1 MKIAIIGTGIS
12 GLTAAYLLH
21 RHHDIT
27 VYEAN
32 DYIGGHTATIDVE
45 IDGEE
50 IAVDTGFIVYN
61 DWTYPNFI
69 KLMERLGVE
78 SQPTEMGFS
87 VTTRHQRNNYN
98 FEYCGSTIGSLFAD
112 RRQLINP
119 AFLGMVRDIV
129 RFNKRAKRDLAGNS
143 IPADLPLH
151 RYLAQGAYGRYFL
164 DYYIIPMVSAIW
176 SASTAQ
182 VADFDTLFFV
192 RFFANHG
199 LLNISDRPQWRVLK
213 GGSRSYI
220 DPMTHGFRQKIRLSE
235 PVREVRRSP
244 EHVHLTT
251 DRDSE
256 KFDQVIFACHSDQ
269 ALEMLADSDNKE
281 QSLLNAIPYR
291 DNSVILHTDRNL
303 LPTREN
309 AWASWNYL
317 LDGTES
323 SQPVLTYNMNILQG
337 FTSKE
342 PVCVTVNG
350 DQHIDPDKIIR
361 QFNYAHPQFGRESM
375 AAQKDWEQLN
385 GRNRTWYCGAYWR
398 NGFHEDGVVS
408 ALPVAEALEGDVL

>member
-21 RHHDIT
+21 RHHDIS

-32 DYIGGHTATIDVE
+32 NYIGGHTATVDVE
-45 IDGEE
+45 IEGRRH
-50 IAVDTGFIVYN
+50 AVDTGFIVYN

-69 KLMERLGVE
+69 KLMERLEVE
-78 SQPTEMGFS
+78 SQCTEMGFS
-87 VTTRHQRNNYN
+87 VTTRHQKNNHN
-98 FEYCGSTIGSLFAD
+98 FEYCGSTINSLFAD
-112 RRQLINP
+112 RKQLINP

-129 RFNKRAKRDLAGNS
+129 RFNKRAKRDLAGNT

-151 RYLAQGAYGRYFL
+151 RYLDQGAYGRYFL

-220 DPMTHGFRQKIRLSE
+220 DPMTRGFRHKIRLNE
-235 PVREVRRSP
+235 PVRAVHRSAKNVRVS
-244 EHVHLTT
+244 T
-251 DRDSE
+251 DQGSDE
-256 KFDQVIFACHSDQ
+256 YDQVIFACHSDQ
-269 ALEMLADSDNKE
+269 ALTLLKDSSIRE
-281 QSLLNAIPYR
+281 RSLLEAIPYR
-291 DNSVILHTDRNL
+291 DNSVILHTDKNL

-323 SQPVLTYNMNILQG
+323 QQPVLTYNMNILQG
-337 FTSKE
+337 ITSNR
-342 PVCVTVNG
+342 PICVTVNG
-350 DQHIDPDKIIR
+350 DRHIDPANIIR
-361 QFNYAHPQFGRESM
+361 RFHYAHPQFGRDSVV
-375 AAQKDWEQLN
+375 AQNDLEKVN
-385 GRNRTWYCGAYWR
+385 GHDRTWFCGAYWR

-408 ALPVAEALEGDVL
+408 ALPIADALGGDIL

>member
-1 MKIAIIGTGIS
+1 MKIAIVGTGIS

-32 DYIGGHTATIDVE
+32 DYIGGHTATVDVE
-45 IDGEE
+45 VDGKCH
-50 IAVDTGFIVYN
+50 AVDTGFIVYN
-61 DWTYPNFI
+61 DWTYPSFI
-69 KLMERLGVE
+69 KLMDRLGIE

-87 VTTRHQRNNYN
+87 VTTRHQDFD
-98 FEYCGSTIGSLFAD
+98 FEYCGSTLNSLFAD
-112 RRQLINP
+112 RRQILNP
-119 AFLGMVRDIV
+119 AFLRMVRDIV
-129 RFNKRAKRDLAGNS
+129 RFNKRAKRDLAGNA
-143 IPADLPLH
+143 IPDDLPLH
-151 RYLAQGAYGRYFL
+151 RYLDQGDYSRYFL

-220 DPMTHGFRQKIRLSE
+220 NPITKGFREKIRLNNAVQSVQRNIDDVTVSTSQGDE
-235 PVREVRRSP
+235 I
-244 EHVHLTT
+244 
-251 DRDSE
+251 
-256 KFDQVIFACHSDQ
+256 FDHVIFACHSDQ
-269 ALEMLADSDNKE
+269 VL
-281 QSLLNAIPYR
+281 SLLQNPDPREREILEAIPYR
-291 DNSVILHTDRNL
+291 DNSVILHTDEGM
-303 LPTREN
+303 LPARRN

-323 SQPVLTYNMNILQG
+323 QQPVLTYNMNILQG
-337 FTSKE
+337 ISSDK
-342 PVCVTVNG
+342 PICVTVNG
-350 DQHIDPDKIIR
+350 ESHIDQSKILR
-361 QFNYAHPQFGRESM
+361 RFNYSHPQFGRSSV
-375 AAQKDWEQLN
+375 AAQSAWEEIN
-385 GRNRTWYCGAYWR
+385 GRNRTWFCGAYWR

-408 ALPVAEALEGDVL
+408 AIPVADALGGDRL